1 MNVCLYGWI
10 YVFYAAII
18 RWDATDVRRI
28 NAADNQNLR
37 ISWDWK
43 SDREKTDV
51 YARTTWVD
59 RWKPYHKPK
68 YQTNYIAVALYV
80 NVMFAQNTSY
90 IINSVVVKLLGRFLL
105 PAKKS
110 LYYLMFKEQTESD

>member
-1 MNVCLYGWI
+1 MIVQASWSSVYANLNIESSLKSQPEWYERLSLGWI

-43 SDREKTDV
+43 SDRVKTDV

-80 NVMFAQNTSY
+80 NVMFCTKY
-90 IINSVVVKLLGRFLL
+90 IIHN
-105 PAKKS
+105 
-110 LYYLMFKEQTESD
+110 